1 MVRGIAYLGSNL
13 AGMYIDKDELWNEKS
28 ENTTSN
34 SLIAKN
40 EENKDTS
47 NKRIMPKR
55 KAKSIERRCFE
66 DLFVLNSPPCKRSRS
81 SVVLQQ
87 VKLTPA
93 FSYGENLNSFGFE
106 NEDIDSEDD
115 SEDVRSKV
123 LHDPRISLPLPSTM
137 TETPKLCKRRVSIDS
152 KTHKSGKLS
161 VWKQKIG
168 SFGNGV
174 HGNGFSLPKAFELKS
189 TEALAGANFI
199 DDAAGK
205 NKLGKVSER
214 VNKPIK
220 KIDGLHLNGCRRP
233 LITLTRTKVFDG
245 ARIINYEHNSFG
257 HGLEDNDRPYSDS
270 ESEVNSDFC
279 CRQDRKIKHR
289 NSSLC
294 ENRQPSG
301 DTKLIL
307 CIITLAQCCVHRA
320 GTPYEYSLT
329 WLVFSLMA
337 VYNIILMSSNSE
349 KKSDKYTTCGVISNV
364 QPRETFPTQRL
375 ETLEAIYCRLHTSEI
390 PQRLPCREAEFER
403 VCAFI
408 KGCTANNAISQAMY
422 VSGVP
427 GTGKTATVLQA
438 VRHMK
443 ASENLI
449 FDFVTV
455 NAMELSD
462 PKQIFVKIYQD
473 LFNVKKKTAPK
484 KARKKLNDIFR
495 YRDKKR
501 LPVIVLVD
509 ELDLLSTKKQEIIY
523 DIFNWSTNEE
533 SLVSVIAIANT
544 LDLPERLF
552 SQRISSRLGANRLC
566 FQPYD
571 HDEVAY
577 IIRDRLLGSTAVEAE
592 AVELASRKVAAISG
606 DLRKALDIL
615 RSAAELAISANQK
628 QLTMKNVQE
637 AIRLASTSV
646 RVELIRALP
655 RHSALLLR
663 AALAEQLSSGLDEF
677 QFHILFKQYRLQCSV
692 ANINPMSTSAAY
704 RNAME
709 MCSERLLVAASGTGS
724 MSRRFR
730 LGMTTH
736 DVQFA
741 FKQVDESIF

>member
-1 MVRGIAYLGSNL
+1 RSDKRRFLRDRMVRGIAYLGSNL

-301 DTKLIL
+301 
-307 CIITLAQCCVHRA
+307 
-320 GTPYEYSLT
+320 
-329 WLVFSLMA
+329 
-337 VYNIILMSSNSE
+337 E